1 MSEMKIEKADRL
13 IKNKETETPITV
25 GGLLS
30 WYAYD
35 IETSLLET
43 GSVKG
48 EYTVI
53 DLYSL
58 AQPFALAEWNRE

>member
-1 MSEMKIEKADRL
+1 MGNAEVDEADRL
-13 IKNKETETPITV
+13 IKNKDNEPPDNV

-30 WYAYD
+30 WYGYD

-48 EYTVI
+48 DYTII

-58 AQPFALAEWNRE
+58 AQPFALAEWNKE